1 MKKSSVKPTGNRR
14 KISPV
19 FLKKSVNA
27 VESKALGLEV
37 VARISETVHSER
49 DFYGVIGQASNLIL
63 ELTSFCSIAIFGFD
77 EESVQIDLITHQG
90 LDQENNQLAC
100 KLLLSESFTS
110 ICMKNRKITNTFG
123 IGEDARIDKPI
134 AEMLEKDGNN
144 CIASV
149 PMLVRGE
156 TVGAINLL
164 FTNPR
169 ELTVEEE
176 YIIGAIG
183 RSIGLALINARYVS
197 QIEHEIKRRER
208 AEIKLVESNEKLE
221 EEVTRQTEKLN
232 ILNHKLQKANE
243 RLTEEIQQKHYESIT
258 DKLTGLYNTPYF
270 NVRIKAESEHA
281 KRYNHPLSLMFID
294 LNNFKSINETLGYDE
309 ANKIIADIGKVIS
322 ESIRKVDSAFRYS
335 SKQFAII
342 LPETKDEGCITVSNR
357 LIEKINKSITD
368 TPPKSPASLAISI
381 GIDQI
386 KQDTDYE
393 KLLENAKDAAAKAR
407 SDGDNNV
414 VIFSV

>member
-1 MKKSSVKPTGNRR
+1 
-14 KISPV
+14 
-19 FLKKSVNA
+19 
-27 VESKALGLEV
+27 
-37 VARISETVHSER
+37 
-49 DFYGVIGQASNLIL
+49 
-63 ELTSFCSIAIFGFD
+63 
-77 EESVQIDLITHQG
+77 
-90 LDQENNQLAC
+90 
-100 KLLLSESFTS
+100 
-110 ICMKNRKITNTFG
+110 
-123 IGEDARIDKPI
+123 
-134 AEMLEKDGNN
+134 
-144 CIASV
+144 
-149 PMLVRGE
+149 
-156 TVGAINLL
+156 
-164 FTNPR
+164 
-169 ELTVEEE
+169 
-176 YIIGAIG
+176 
-183 RSIGLALINARYVS
+183 
-197 QIEHEIKRRER
+197 
-208 AEIKLVESNEKLE
+208 
-221 EEVTRQTEKLN
+221 LN

-386 KQDTDYE
+386 KQDTDHE
-393 KLLENAKDAAAKAR
+393 KLLKNAKDAAAKAR